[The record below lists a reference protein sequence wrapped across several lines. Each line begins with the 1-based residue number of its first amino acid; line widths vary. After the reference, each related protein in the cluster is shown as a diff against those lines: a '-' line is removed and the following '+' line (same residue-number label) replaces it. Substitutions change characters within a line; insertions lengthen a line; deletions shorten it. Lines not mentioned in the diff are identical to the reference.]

1 MDRAAVKVD
10 EFYRTNL
17 AGVYAIG
24 DLIGGMMLAHV
35 AEAEGEAA
43 AVNAVAE
50 LRGEAP
56 TRSVDLS
63 KVPAAVYTEPGIGVV
78 GSTRDGAK
86 ERGLDAIQVV
96 LKFAG
101 NGKALAEGHADGFVQ
116 LVAENGTG
124 RILGAQIVGPNAAEI
139 IQEVSIPMASG
150 MTVAE
155 LGHAVFGHPTVSE
168 VIMLAA
174 REAAEKTGTA
184 H

>member
-1 MDRAAVKVD
+1 
-10 EFYRTNL
+10 
-17 AGVYAIG
+17 
-24 DLIGGMMLAHV
+24 MLAHV

-43 AVNAVAE
+43 ARNAVAE

-56 TRSVDLS
+56 DALDR
-63 KVPAAVYTEPGIGVV
+63 PGVRAG
-78 GSTRDGAK
+78 RRLHRARHRR
-86 ERGLDAIQVV
+86 RGLDARRRQGARPRRRPGR

-124 RILGAQIVGPNAAEI
+124 RILGCQIVGPHAAEL
-139 IQEVSIPMASG
+139 IQEVSIPMAAG

-155 LGHAVFGHPTVSE
+155 LGHCVFGHPTVSE
-168 VIMLAA
+168 VIMFAA

>member
-1 MDRAAVKVD
+1 M
-10 EFYRTNL
+10 
-17 AGVYAIG
+17 
-24 DLIGGMMLAHV
+24 
-35 AEAEGEAA
+35 
-43 AVNAVAE
+43 
-50 LRGEAP
+50 
-56 TRSVDLS
+56 
-63 KVPAAVYTEPGIGVV
+63 PAAVYTEPCIGVV

-124 RILGAQIVGPNAAEI
+124 KILGAQIVGPNAAEL
-139 IQEVSIPMASG
+139 IQEISIPMAAG

-155 LGHAVFGHPTVSE
+155 LGRAVFGHHTVSE

-174 REAAEKTGTA
+174 RDAAEKTGTA